1 MNRDTCFGARFNC
14 FRIISLDRPWAKC
27 GLFAAAALWPVFCG
41 LTVALSLRNFCN
53 EGLQNSCQH
62 LPRRAPHADMS
73 DSVKQIENNDSFSP
87 GIHCNI
93 IRQMMKSPIS
103 VYALLEKYSLGFY
116 DQNTHVCLSKTPFL
130 DNNNNIS
137 CKMHC
142 SCLEM

>member
-1 MNRDTCFGARFNC
+1 MKLPVEFLLGKADSSEISMRVALLRLVICCTL
-14 FRIISLDRPWAKC
+14 IINQPWAKC

-53 EGLQNSCQH
+53 EGLQNPCQH

-93 IRQMMKSPIS
+93 VRQMMKSLIS
-103 VYALLEKYSLGFY
+103 VYAQLEKYSLGFY
-116 DQNTHVCLSKTPFL
+116 DQNTHVLPFQNL
-130 DNNNNIS
+130 IPGR
-137 CKMHC
+137 
-142 SCLEM
+142 